1 MNNGINR
8 RRFVLGATGVG
19 ALAGLGVPGAR
30 AQAPIPISVAESE
43 GHGWSVVFVADAQNT
58 WGQFGLKADVSKFTA
73 GRLAMEA
80 VLADKADFATTTDSP
95 TVLAAMRGL
104 KPIIVADFSRSSRE
118 MLVVARTD
126 RGVGD
131 PKQLKGKKVAT
142 QVGTSGH
149 YFLASYLKLHGL
161 TLKDVELV
169 KVRGPEMVTAVVKGD
184 VDAFAW
190 DWRTA
195 QVAEQ
200 QAPGKLVILPIEGIE
215 RVWQN
220 HLILV
225 TNEKTVKEK
234 PAVIEKAVQA
244 LFAAEQFMKSEPQ
257 RTLSVV
263 AERTAT
269 SKEATEVGIKLLDV
283 EVRLDDRLVAD
294 MVANAEWAIDAGI
307 AQRPKEDLK
316 TLFRGLVY
324 DGPMRKVRADRVK
337 LA

>member
-1 MNNGINR
+1 
-8 RRFVLGATGVG
+8 
-19 ALAGLGVPGAR
+19 
-30 AQAPIPISVAESE
+30 
-43 GHGWSVVFVADAQNT
+43 
-58 WGQFGLKADVSKFTA
+58 
-73 GRLAMEA
+73 MEA
-80 VLADKADFATTTDSP
+80 VLAEKAEFATTTDSP
-95 TVLAAMRGL
+95 TILAAMRGL

-126 RGVGD
+126 RGVAN
-131 PKQLKGKKVAT
+131 PKDLKGKKIAT

-149 YFLASYLKLHGL
+149 YFLSSYLKLHGL
-161 TLKDVELV
+161 SLKDVTLINM
-169 KVRGPEMVTAVVKGD
+169 RGPEMVTAVVKGD
-184 VDAFAW
+184 ADAFAW

-200 QAPGKLVILPIEGIE
+200 QAPGQIKILPIEGID

-234 PAVIEKAVQA
+234 PAVIERAVQT
-244 LFAAEQFMKSEPQ
+244 LMAAEQFMKSDPAK
-257 RTLSVV
+257 TLAHV

-283 EVRLDDRLVAD
+283 EVTLDDRLVAD
-294 MVANAEWAIDAGI
+294 MVANAEWAIEAGI

-324 DGPMRKVRADRVK
+324 EPAMRKIRADRVK
-337 LA
+337 LS

>member
-1 MNNGINR
+1 M
-8 RRFVLGATGVG
+8 
-19 ALAGLGVPGAR
+19 AR
-30 AQAPIPISVAESE
+30 AQAPIPITVAESE
-43 GHGWSVVFVADAQNT
+43 GHGWSVVFIADAENT
-58 WGQFGLKADVSKFTA
+58 WGKYGLKADVAKFTA

-126 RGVGD
+126 RGVTD
-131 PKQLKGKKVAT
+131 PKALKGKKIAT

-149 YFLASYLKLHGL
+149 YFLSSYLKLHGL
-161 TLKDVELV
+161 SLTDVTLINM
-169 KVRGPEMVTAVVKGD
+169 RGPEMVTALVKGD
-184 VDAFAW
+184 ADAFAW

-200 QAPGKLVILPIEGIE
+200 QAPGQIKILPIDGIE
-215 RVWQN
+215 RLWQN

-234 PAVIEKAVQA
+234 PAAIEKAVQA
-244 LFAAEQFMKSEPQ
+244 LFAAESFMKTDPA
-257 RTLSVV
+257 RTLTHV

-283 EVRLDDRLVAD
+283 EVKLDDRLVSD
-294 MVANAEWAIDAGI
+294 MVANAEWAIGAGL
-307 AQRPKEDLK
+307 AQRPTEDLK

-324 DGPMRKVRADRVK
+324 DTAMRKVRADRVK
-337 LA
+337 LS

>member
-1 MNNGINR
+1 MTTRFNR
-8 RRFVLGATGVG
+8 RQFVLGASGAT
-19 ALAGLGVPGAR
+19 ALAGLGIKSSQ
-30 AQAPIPISVAESE
+30 AQAPIPITVAESE
-43 GHGWSVVFVADAQNT
+43 GHGWSVVFVADAENT
-58 WGQFGLKADVSKFTA
+58 WAKFGLKADVAKFTA

-80 VLADKADFATTTDSP
+80 VLAEKADFATTTDSP

-126 RGVGD
+126 RKVSD
-131 PKQLKGKKVAT
+131 PKMLKGKKIGT

-169 KVRGPEMVTAVVKGD
+169 NVRGPEMVTAVVKGD

-200 QAPGKLVILPIEGIE
+200 QAPGQLKILPIDGIE
-215 RVWQN
+215 KIWQN

-234 PAVIEKAVQA
+234 PAAIEKAVQA
-244 LFAAEQFMKSEPQ
+244 LFAAEQFMKTDPAK
-257 RTLSVV
+257 TLTHV

-269 SKEATEVGIKLLDV
+269 SKDATEVGIKLLDV
-283 EVRLDDRLVAD
+283 EVKLDDRLVTD
-294 MVANAEWAIDAGI
+294 MVANAEWAIEAGL

-324 DGPMRKVRADRVK
+324 EGPMRKVRADRVK